1 MRPLALT
8 MGEPAGIGPEATLK
22 VWLDREALNLPPF
35 FVIGNPGHL
44 ASLAADMGWN
54 APITVIEDPSEALQ
68 HFTNA
73 LPVLPIEL
81 GQRPI
86 PGKPTAK
93 NATAV
98 RRAIE
103 IAVDFASDGKAAAV
117 VTNPINKQVLNEAGF
132 GFPGHTEFL
141 AFLSGIETPPVMMLA
156 CPALRVVPVTIH
168 VSLREAIET
177 LTTPMIVETA
187 RITADALHRDF
198 GIDAPRLAVAGLNP
212 HAGEGGH
219 MGKEDADIVAPAI
232 ARLRALGIDANGP
245 LPSDTMFHARAR
257 EGYDAA
263 ICMYHDQALIPIKTI
278 DFDHGVNVTLGLP
291 FVRTSPDH
299 GTAFDI
305 AGTGA
310 ANPASLAEALH
321 MAADMAARRN
331 AT

>member
-117 VTNPINKQVLNEAGF
+117 VTNPINKQVLNEAG
-132 GFPGHTEFL
+132 
-141 AFLSGIETPPVMMLA
+141 
-156 CPALRVVPVTIH
+156 
-168 VSLREAIET
+168 
-177 LTTPMIVETA
+177 
-187 RITADALHRDF
+187 
-198 GIDAPRLAVAGLNP
+198 
-212 HAGEGGH
+212 
-219 MGKEDADIVAPAI
+219 
-232 ARLRALGIDANGP
+232 
-245 LPSDTMFHARAR
+245 
-257 EGYDAA
+257 
-263 ICMYHDQALIPIKTI
+263 
-278 DFDHGVNVTLGLP
+278 
-291 FVRTSPDH
+291 
-299 GTAFDI
+299 
-305 AGTGA
+305 
-310 ANPASLAEALH
+310 
-321 MAADMAARRN
+321 
-331 AT
+331 